1 MNQLTKV
8 FEGKELTII
17 EKGNETKFLLRD
29 VCKILGLGQVAGVIR
44 RLEDEVI
51 SNHPIQDRLGRTQQE
66 TFVNNVPKREGAI

>member
-51 SNHPIQDRLGRTQQE
+51 SNHPIQDRLGRTQQA

>member
-51 SNHPIQDRLGRTQQE
+51 
-66 TFVNNVPKREGAI
+66 